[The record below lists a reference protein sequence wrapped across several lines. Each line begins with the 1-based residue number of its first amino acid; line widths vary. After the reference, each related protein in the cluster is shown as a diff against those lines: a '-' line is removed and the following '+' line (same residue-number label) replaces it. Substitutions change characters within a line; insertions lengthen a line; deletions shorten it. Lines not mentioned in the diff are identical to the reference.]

1 MADRK
6 RSFRAPAQPGLQVT
20 YDGFYRAFEDRFRGS
35 RETIRSRLQI
45 YLPFIEPL
53 KSIYDVPPAVDLGCG
68 RGEWLE
74 LLADNG
80 FDAQGVDIDEGMLAA
95 CHENGLRATN
105 DDGIAFLEK
114 LPSESQMI
122 VSGFHIAEHLPFG
135 QLQILVQ
142 QALRVLKPGGLLI
155 LETPNPENFR
165 VSSLSFYYDPTHRH
179 PLPPQLLSFL
189 PEYYGFD
196 RVKVVRL
203 QECRGLSTSE
213 SASLDQVLGGASPDY
228 AVIGQKAADGSAAR
242 LFDSAFNKEFGLSAD
257 VLVGRFDRQLIARN
271 ERVAAL
277 EARFDEQ
284 RTARSALETRLD
296 EERTA
301 RSALEARADE
311 ERTARSALEAR
322 ADEERTARSALEA
335 RADEERTAR
344 SALEARFDEER
355 SARSALEARFDEER
369 IARAALAARL
379 DEERTARAALV
390 ADLLPKNEALAA
402 LYASTSWRI
411 TEPLRD
417 TRRATRWF
425 AHGTRAWLTLKPGS
439 RPKRIAA
446 RGVVLAARFC
456 RARPPLANVAR
467 RALRWFP
474 TIEARLRGIVAFNV
488 VGPGAAP
495 ATGLDDVLFCEP
507 SDVRLAYQRLRAAK
521 ANLGH
526 ALPSAVRVDGRP
538 RLAYVSP
545 LPPERTGVA
554 DYSAEL
560 LPALSA
566 YYDIDAIVAPDPRS
580 VPPIEGCLAIRDIA
594 WFERHAHVY
603 DRIVYHVGNS
613 TFHHHMFPLLEKF
626 PGMVVLHDF
635 YLGHL
640 LGFLETEGRWHGYWT
655 RALCHA
661 HGYEAVRRR
670 FQQTEHNN
678 VVRDYPVNLF
688 VLQQAQGVIVHS
700 EFSHALTRRFYGE
713 AFSDKLTIIPHMRN
727 LPTNVDRKT
736 SRANLGI
743 GEDEFLVCSFGIL
756 WENKLNH
763 RVVEAWLASRLNEKR
778 RSHLVFVGEAHS
790 DAYLN
795 KLRTAMWQSLGR
807 TSIRIT
813 GYALPHLYRQYL
825 AAADVAVQ
833 LRCQSRGESSGTVLD
848 CMAHGLPLVVNA
860 HGWMAELP
868 DDSAIKLADNFV
880 QADLVAA
887 LEHLE
892 AEPAVRAALGQRA
905 QNLIAKEFTP
915 ARIADQ
921 YRDAVEIFAKS
932 APPLF
937 DTKALFRI
945 AGDLPPDCLPMARS
959 LAKTT
964 ALLQP
969 ARQLLV
975 DISAMVR
982 EDLMSGIQRV
992 VRAQLLV
999 LLNSPPDGLRI
1010 EPVWLCEAGG
1020 CWHLRYARRYMLK
1033 LLGINRGDLDDEPVA
1048 VAKDDVYYMPDY
1060 FNDGVV
1066 RAAESGVYANL
1077 RDRGV
1082 RINFLI
1088 HDNLPVSKPQYFP
1101 EGTEKVHAAWLR
1113 SIAASAD
1120 QLICISRDVAE
1131 DTGHWLEQNAPTLL
1145 HCPKLAVLH
1154 HGADI
1159 DASSATKGMP
1169 EDAPTVLEVLAS
1181 RPTFLMVG
1189 TIEPRKGYLQT
1200 LDAFDE
1206 LWAAGVAVNLVIVGA
1221 EGWKSAPGN
1230 RRTIPQIVARLR
1242 EHPERKRRLFWLN
1255 GVSDEYLN
1263 KVYAA
1268 SACLIAASEGEGFGL
1283 PLIEAA
1289 KHQLPILARDIPVFR
1304 EVAGEHAAYFSGMQ
1318 RGDLATAI
1326 RNWLVLYAEGR
1337 HPKSDDMPWITWAAN
1352 VQLLKAILL

>member
-1 MADRK
+1 M
-6 RSFRAPAQPGLQVT
+6 
-20 YDGFYRAFEDRFRGS
+20 
-35 RETIRSRLQI
+35 
-45 YLPFIEPL
+45 
-53 KSIYDVPPAVDLGCG
+53 
-68 RGEWLE
+68 
-74 LLADNG
+74 
-80 FDAQGVDIDEGMLAA
+80 
-95 CHENGLRATN
+95 
-105 DDGIAFLEK
+105 
-114 LPSESQMI
+114 
-122 VSGFHIAEHLPFG
+122 
-135 QLQILVQ
+135 
-142 QALRVLKPGGLLI
+142 
-155 LETPNPENFR
+155 
-165 VSSLSFYYDPTHRH
+165 
-179 PLPPQLLSFL
+179 
-189 PEYYGFD
+189 
-196 RVKVVRL
+196 
-203 QECRGLSTSE
+203 
-213 SASLDQVLGGASPDY
+213 
-228 AVIGQKAADGSAAR
+228 
-242 LFDSAFNKEFGLSAD
+242 
-257 VLVGRFDRQLIARN
+257 
-271 ERVAAL
+271 
-277 EARFDEQ
+277 
-284 RTARSALETRLD
+284 
-296 EERTA
+296 
-301 RSALEARADE
+301 
-311 ERTARSALEAR
+311 
-322 ADEERTARSALEA
+322 
-335 RADEERTAR
+335 
-344 SALEARFDEER
+344 
-355 SARSALEARFDEER
+355 
-369 IARAALAARL
+369 
-379 DEERTARAALV
+379 
-390 ADLLPKNEALAA
+390 
-402 LYASTSWRI
+402 
-411 TEPLRD
+411 
-417 TRRATRWF
+417 
-425 AHGTRAWLTLKPGS
+425 
-439 RPKRIAA
+439 
-446 RGVVLAARFC
+446 
-456 RARPPLANVAR
+456 
-467 RALRWFP
+467 
-474 TIEARLRGIVAFNV
+474 
-488 VGPGAAP
+488 
-495 ATGLDDVLFCEP
+495 
-507 SDVRLAYQRLRAAK
+507 
-521 ANLGH
+521 
-526 ALPSAVRVDGRP
+526 PSAVRVDGRP

-566 YYDIDAIVAPDPRS
+566 YYDVDAVVAPDPRS
-580 VPPIEGCLAIRDIA
+580 VQPIEGCRAIRDVA
-594 WFERHAHVY
+594 WFERHAHIY

-626 PGMVVLHDF
+626 PGVVVLHDF

-640 LGFLETEGRWHGYWT
+640 LGFLEAEDGWHGYWT

-670 FQQTEHNN
+670 FREAEHDN

-688 VLQQAQGVIVHS
+688 VLQQAQGVIVHN
-700 EFSHALTRRFYGE
+700 EFSRALTRRYYGR
-713 AFSDKLTIIPHMRN
+713 AFSNKLVVIPHMRN
-727 LPTNVDRKT
+727 LPPNVDRKT
-736 SRANLGI
+736 SRANLSI
-743 GEDEFLVCSFGIL
+743 GDDEFLVCSFGFL
-756 WENKLNH
+756 SENKLNH
-763 RVVEAWLASRLNEKR
+763 RVVEAWLASRFKETR

-795 KLRTAMWQSLGR
+795 KLQAAMRNLGK
-807 TSIRIT
+807 TNVRIT
-813 GYALPHLYRQYL
+813 GYAPPQLYRQYL

-848 CMAHGLPLVVNA
+848 CMAQGLPLVVNA
-860 HGWMAELP
+860 HGWMGELP
-868 DDSAIKLADNFV
+868 DECAIKLADNFV
-880 QADLVAA
+880 PPDLVTA

-905 QNLIAKEFTP
+905 RNLIAKEFTP
-915 ARIADQ
+915 ARIAEQ
-921 YRDAVEIFAKS
+921 YRDAVETFAKS
-932 APPLF
+932 APSLF

-945 AGDLPPDCLPMARS
+945 AGDLPPDCLRTARS

-982 EDLMSGIQRV
+982 EDLRSGIQRV
-992 VRAQLLV
+992 VRAQLLA
-999 LLNSPPDGLRI
+999 LLNSPQDGLRI

-1020 CWHLRYARRYMLK
+1020 RWHLRYARRYTLK

-1048 VAKDDVYYMPDY
+1048 VAKDDIYYMPGY

-1066 RAAESGVYANL
+1066 RAAESGVYAKL
-1077 RDRGV
+1077 RNCGV

-1088 HDNLPVSKPQYFP
+1088 HDNLPISKPQYFP
-1101 EGTEKVHAAWLR
+1101 EGTEEVHEAWLC

-1120 QLICISRDVAE
+1120 QLLCISRDVAE
-1131 DTGHWLEQNAPTLL
+1131 DTGRWLEQNAPTLP

-1169 EDAPTVLEVLAS
+1169 KDAPMVLEVLAS

-1189 TIEPRKGYLQT
+1189 TIEPRKSYLQT

-1221 EGWKSAPGN
+1221 EGWRSAPGHR

-1242 EHPERKRRLFWLN
+1242 GYPERKRRLFWLN

-1289 KHQLPILARDIPVFR
+1289 KHKLPILARDIPVFR

-1326 RNWLVLYAEGR
+1326 RNWLALYAEGR